1 MTDILIVI
9 INEEYRVDIEI
20 VPPVDG
26 VLVE

>member
-9 INEEYRVDIEI
+9 ADTVYEIDIEI